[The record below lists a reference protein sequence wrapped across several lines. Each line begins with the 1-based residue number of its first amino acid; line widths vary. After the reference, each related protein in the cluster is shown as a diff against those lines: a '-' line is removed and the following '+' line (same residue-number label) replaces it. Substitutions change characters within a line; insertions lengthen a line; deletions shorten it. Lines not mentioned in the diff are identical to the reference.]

1 MSKSNKAIVN
11 VLVHLISD
19 ALLIWT
25 FCLHIEELLN
35 WLESQYKRSEHCLI
49 PEFNEITQVLFPHVW
64 CWLLVS
70 CMHHFF
76 FVLSYVA
83 KRVVLSLGLLL
94 MYGALAKKFF
104 CIFYHDYL
112 ILYNKSIYMIDNVYW
127 TTPVFLR

>member
-35 WLESQYKRSEHCLI
+35 WLESQYKRSEHCLV

-76 FVLSYVA
+76 CIELCCKESSTLLRTSVDVWCIGQEIFLYLLPWLFDFVYKA
-83 KRVVLSLGLLL
+83 
-94 MYGALAKKFF
+94 
-104 CIFYHDYL
+104 
-112 ILYNKSIYMIDNVYW
+112 IYMIGNVYW